1 MISAESILAMA
12 ALKHVPE
19 DRYLF
24 APLGEP
30 VQAYRSAP
38 TAWPIDFKA
47 LKLPDA
53 KDEWKADASA
63 LNTSGSF
70 TSN

>member
-1 MISAESILAMA
+1 MS

-19 DRYLF
+19 DWYLF
-24 APLGEP
+24 APVEEP

-38 TAWPIDFKA
+38 TAWPIDLKA

-63 LNTSGSF
+63 LNTAGSF
-70 TSN
+70 IFA